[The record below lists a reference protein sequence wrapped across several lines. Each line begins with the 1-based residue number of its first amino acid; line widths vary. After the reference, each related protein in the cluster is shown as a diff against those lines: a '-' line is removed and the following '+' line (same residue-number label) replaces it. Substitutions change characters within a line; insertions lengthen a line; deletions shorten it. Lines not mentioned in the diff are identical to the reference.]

1 MKKLYVEMPTGALRE
16 SFIPKHIREYAEK
29 YFDVTYNETEVH
41 PEKAELNKILKD
53 YDAVI
58 TGWGTKTLDEEALS
72 GNDRLKL
79 MLHTGGTVGNYVDD
93 YTYEHGVKVLSGNI
107 MYAESVAEGTVA
119 YMMVGLRRIPTYV
132 QMVREG
138 GWPSQTAVSEG
149 LLDRTVGII
158 SLGTISRKVVEML
171 QCFRVKIKIYSSYKP
186 EDEFME
192 KYNCEMASLDEIFET
207 CDIISVHSAL
217 NDKTRG
223 MIKKEHFEKIKD
235 GALFMNTARGGV
247 IDEEALIE
255 ELKKNRF
262 NALLDVYYQEPL
274 AEDSPLRTL
283 PNVIPMPHMAGPTVD
298 RREWI
303 TKALIDEAVKFF
315 DGETESEF
323 EITHEV
329 SKRMT
334 KM

>member
-1 MKKLYVEMPTGALRE
+1 MKKLYVEMPKGELRE
-16 SFIPKHIREYAEK
+16 SFIPKEVREYAEK
-29 YFDVTYNETEVH
+29 FFDVTYNEKESH
-41 PEKAELNKILKD
+41 PELEELKEILKD

-58 TGWGTKTLDEEALS
+58 TGWGTRTIGADVLP
-72 GNDRLKL
+72 GNDKLKL
-79 MLHTGGTVGNYVDD
+79 MIHTGGTVGNYVDD
-93 YTYEHGVKVLSGNI
+93 YTYEHGVKVMSGNI
-107 MYAESVAEGTVA
+107 MYAESVAEGTIA
-119 YMMVGLRRIPTYV
+119 YMMTGLRRIPNYIN
-132 QMVREG
+132 MVREG
-138 GWPSQTAVSEG
+138 DWPSQTAIAEG
-149 LLDRTVGII
+149 LLDKTVGIVGM
-158 SLGTISRKVVEML
+158 GTISRFVIKL
-171 QCFRVKIKIYSSYKP
+171 LKNFRVKIKIYSGYAP
-186 EDEFME
+186 EEEFMKE
-192 KYNCEMASLDEIFET
+192 YNCEMASLDEIFST
-207 CDIISVHSAL
+207 CDVISIHSAL
-217 NDKTRG
+217 NDRTRG

-274 AEDSPLRTL
+274 EKDSALRTL
-283 PNVIPMPHMAGPTVD
+283 PNVFPMPHMAGPTID
-298 RREWI
+298 RRKYI

-315 DGETESEF
+315 NGETESEF

>member
-1 MKKLYVEMPTGALRE
+1 MKKLYVEMPAGELRE

-29 YFDVTYNETEVH
+29 YFDVTYNEAETH

-58 TGWGTKTLDEEALS
+58 TGWGTKTLDEEVLS

-138 GWPSQTAVSEG
+138 SWPSQTAVSEG

-158 SLGTISRKVVEML
+158 SLGTISRKVIEML
-171 QCFRVKIKIYSSYKP
+171 QCFRVKIKIHSNYKP

-192 KYNCEMASLDEIFET
+192 KNNCEMASLDEIFET

-223 MIKKEHFEKIKD
+223 MIKKEHFQKIKD
-235 GALFMNTARGGV
+235 GALFINTARGGV

-315 DGETESEF
+315 NGETESDF